1 MDPVRLLHM
10 ANVYRHEYSAAREA
24 GSATES
30 AQAVAQVAADA
41 AGIEWDRYRQD
52 ESLLA
57 PNESSA

>member
-1 MDPVRLLHM
+1 M